1 MKIIFKKTQHFDVL
15 MLDNIK
21 DKIILENV
29 SQYFLNKNEINI
41 FYFFHT
47 ICLFIIHLGKF
58 TLRECYLI
66 AMFNAIKPKIILDH
80 SHNGSG
86 FKLKKIFPKVILIIY
101 QLGHFFSNSYDE
113 IKIRYQDKICDYF
126 LVFNYSVPKILKK
139 MKTKFVITGSI
150 RNNKRSKKKTKKKY
164 DVMFI
169 SEFRKIDPL
178 TDNTSVFKDNFK
190 RLHFDYN
197 EASTKR
203 FSNICSA
210 YALKAINEY
219 QKTKK
224 NTKIS
229 IALSS
234 NRIEKKNKISSSD
247 EKLFYNAFISRYS
260 SEKIDSESLAEK
272 SKIIICLTSNL
283 GLELLSKGHKVLF
296 FNFHSFA
303 YNWSFGANTSQGP
316 FWYKGQEKKIFFKII
331 KNLLRMS
338 DKRWHGVLKKY
349 QNLMYYDHKNSIL
362 NKIIFKELN
371 NKI

>member
-1 MKIIFKKTQHFDVL
+1 MKITFRKIEHFNIL
-15 MLDNIK
+15 MLDNVK

-41 FYFFHT
+41 FYFFH
-47 ICLFIIHLGKF
+47 IIYFFIINLGKF

-66 AMFNAIKPKIILDH
+66 ALFNAIRPKIIIDH
-80 SHNGSG
+80 SHNESG
-86 FKLKKIFPKVILIIY
+86 FKLKKVFPEVVLVIY
-101 QLGHFFSNSYDE
+101 QLGYFFSNSYEE
-113 IKIRYQDKICDYF
+113 IKVRYQNKVCDYF
-126 LVFNYSVPKILKK
+126 LVFNHSVPKILKK
-139 MKTKFVITGSI
+139 MKTKFVVTGSI
-150 RNNKRSKKKTKKKY
+150 RNNKRSKKKIKKKY
-164 DVMFI
+164 DIMFI

-197 EASTKR
+197 ESFTKR
-203 FSNICSA
+203 FTNVCSA

-219 QKTKK
+219 QKNKR
-224 NTKIS
+224 NTKVS

-234 NRIEKKNKISSSD
+234 NRIEKKNKVSSSD
-247 EKLFYNAFISRYS
+247 ERLFYNAFISRYY

-303 YNWSFGANTSQGP
+303 YNWPFGKNTYQGP
-316 FWYKGQEKKIFFKII
+316 FWYKGQEKKVFFKII
-331 KNLLRMS
+331 ENLLRMS
-338 DKRWHGVLKKY
+338 DKRWHSMLKKY
-349 QNLMYYDHKNSIL
+349 QNLMYYDAKNSIL
-362 NKIIFKELN
+362 NKIVFKEL
-371 NKI
+371 KK